1 MKYLL
6 KIKIKSKYFDFHKVE
21 YIEFNSYEEVMIY
34 ICKKKIKYDNYEIYA
49 KVILWKAVIKW

>member
-6 KIKIKSKYFDFHKVE
+6 KVYKKSKYIGFHKYE

-34 ICKKKIKYDNYEIYA
+34 ICNKKIKYNNYEIYA
-49 KVILWKAVIKW
+49 KINL

>member
-6 KIKIKSKYFDFHKVE
+6 KVFKKSKYIGFKKYE

-34 ICKKKIKYDNYEIYA
+34 ICNKQIKYNNYEIYA
-49 KVILWKAVIKW
+49 KINL

>member
-6 KIKIKSKYFDFHKVE
+6 KVKIKSKYLGFHKIE

-34 ICKKKIKYDNYEIYA
+34 ICNKNIRYDNYEIYA
-49 KVILWKAVIKW
+49 KINL

>member
-6 KIKIKSKYFDFHKVE
+6 KLKIKSKYFGFHKTE

-34 ICKKKIKYDNYEIYA
+34 ICKKNIKYNNYEVYA
-49 KVILWKAVIKW
+49 KINL